1 MGAFGSGLDSLRLR
15 STHAP
20 DLGAR
25 LMDILFVFLAG
36 LFAFAALFVLV
47 IMLLGFRPR
56 KGTRSRSRFRGDGGT
71 GSPGGDGGSSF

>member
-1 MGAFGSGLDSLRLR
+1 
-15 STHAP
+15 
-20 DLGAR
+20 
-25 LMDILFVFLAG
+25 MDILFVFLAG